1 MAARSTGSAPK
12 SSGGQTGS
20 KAPKGVN
27 KDSMKDAPVE
37 GVENDVDELV
47 PAAEEAQEEVN
58 EANEGLDKSL
68 PGWQRQRE
76 ADKER
81 DNFSP
86 GQRVDDRPARE
97 LDKSGKFHRENPD
110 G

>member
-1 MAARSTGSAPK
+1 MATSKDSKAGTNQ
-12 SSGGQTGS
+12 GQTGG
-20 KAPKGVN
+20 KAPKGVTAE
-27 KDSMKDAPVE
+27 KMKAAPVE
-37 GVENDVDELV
+37 GAENELDELV
-47 PAAEEAQEEVN
+47 PEREEAQEEVN

-97 LDKSGKFHRENPD
+97 LDKSGKFHHEHPD

>member
-1 MAARSTGSAPK
+1 MATTK
-12 SSGGQTGS
+12 NTSSKPATQS
-20 KAPKGVN
+20 KAPKGVTA
-27 KDSMKDAPVE
+27 KDMEAAPA
-37 GVENDVDELV
+37 VENEQDQHTDELV